1 MGKLARLAHKEE
13 EEAVL
18 PSTQQH
24 WRCRYHRQSWRA
36 SQVIVSVLIAA
47 LTLWACSSWRWRS
60 WWHPATG
67 PTVRPFDIEAPFD
80 PFELFQMLPEPANL
94 KSYLHYYA
102 SGPHMA
108 GVNETQA
115 HWTRRQMQNFGLT
128 DVEIVEYEPLLSY
141 PRYQEVAI
149 VNPESHRFQADL
161 REPVVDEDDTSRLQD
176 DIPPAFHGY
185 AASGNVTARV
195 VYANYGRKEDFE
207 ALVRHQ
213 VPIEGHIVLVR
224 YGKVFRGIKV
234 HLAEAYGAAGVLI
247 YSDPADDGYGVG
259 VPYPE
264 GPFRPAYSVQR
275 GSVQNLAMYP
285 GDPLTPGQPATPAM
299 DRLPRE
305 DANNLPKIP
314 SIPLSYQNAQP
325 ILEAMAHHGVPAT
338 EMGKDWRGAL
348 NVTYTTG
355 PSQAEVRL
363 VNQMTEKI
371 TPIWNVVARIE
382 GWEEPNQAVI
392 IGAHRDAW
400 VFGAADPGSGSA
412 VLLEMARGLGV
423 LLQSGW
429 RPRRTI
435 HVCSWDGEEYG
446 LTGSTEWV
454 EENLSWLRDE
464 AVAYINVDMAVSG
477 PNFMAGASP
486 SLAAL
491 LYDVTRN
498 VSMPY
503 SEGQTVYDHWASAG
517 TTAWAT
523 SIVGRSSSTPIQRN
537 DAQGTKEPLVV
548 PLGTGS
554 DFTAFLDYAGI
565 ASMDMGFGGAAGT
578 YHSAYDSIYW
588 METFVDPDYLYHQA
602 MTRIIGGLGLKLA
615 DESLLGMDLARYA
628 QDMEGYIIDLEVAVH
643 RKLAHGATKGH
654 LSQQPTLEPVT
665 DFKPLYHSVGQ
676 LQAATQ
682 HVARGITEFYARY
695 GGQCHRRTKKD
706 KAYRRCLRLRT
717 RLNDKMR
724 GFERLFL
731 NMAGLPNR
739 PWYKHMVVAPGRWT
753 GYDAQPLPALHEAL
767 EDDGWRQFAT
777 LKHEMTAMIGEAA
790 KFLQQS

>member
-1 MGKLARLAHKEE
+1 MGKLARPLLKEGE
-13 EEAVL
+13 EKERVVL
-18 PSTQQH
+18 YSSQQR
-24 WRCRYHRQSWRA
+24 WRYHHHRSWRA
-36 SQVIVSVLIAA
+36 SQIVVGALIAL
-47 LTLWACSSWRWRS
+47 LTLWVCAPWRW
-60 WWHPATG
+60 WNAATG
-67 PTVRPFDIEAPFD
+67 PTVRPFDAEAPFD

-115 HWTRRQMQNFGLT
+115 HWTRKQMHNFGLT

-149 VNPESHRFQADL
+149 VSPESHRFQADL
-161 REPVVDEDDTSRLQD
+161 HEPVVDEDDTSRLQD
-176 DIPPAFHGY
+176 NIPPAFHGY

-207 ALVRHQ
+207 ALVRHR
-213 VPIEGHIVLVR
+213 VPIEGNIVLVR
-224 YGKVFRGIKV
+224 YGQNFRGIKV
-234 HLAEAYGAAGVLI
+234 ALAQSHGAVGVLI

-259 VPYPE
+259 TPYPE

-275 GSVQNLAMYP
+275 GSVQNLAIYP
-285 GDPLTPGQPATPAM
+285 GDPLTPGRPATPGM
-299 DRLPRE
+299 DRQPRE

-325 ILEAMAHHGVPAT
+325 ILQALAHHGIPAT

-348 NVTYTTG
+348 NITYTTG

-363 VNQMTEKI
+363 VNQMNEKI

-392 IGAHRDAW
+392 IGGHRDAW

-412 VLLEMARGLGV
+412 VLLELARGLGV

-435 HVCSWDGEEYG
+435 YVCSWDGEEYG

-454 EENLSWLRDE
+454 EENLGWLRDE
-464 AVAYINVDMAVSG
+464 AIAYINVDMAVSG
-477 PNFMAGASP
+477 SNFMAGASP

-503 SEGQTVYDHWASAG
+503 SEGQSVYDHWASAG
-517 TTAWAT
+517 TTAPGT
-523 SIVGRSSSTPIQRN
+523 ISMVDRSHSMLLLRN
-537 DAQGTKEPLVV
+537 DAQGTKEPPVF

-578 YHSAYDSIYW
+578 YHSAYDSIHW
-588 METFVDPDYLYHQA
+588 MEKFIDPDYLYHQA

-615 DESLLGMDLARYA
+615 DDSLLGMDLARYA
-628 QDMEGYIIDLEVAVH
+628 KDLEGYVVDLEVAMH
-643 RKLAHGATKGH
+643 RKLAHGS
-654 LSQQPTLEPVT
+654 SQSRLFQPPSLEPVT
-665 DFKPLYHSVGQ
+665 DFKPLYRSVGQ
-676 LQAATQ
+676 LQAAAKYVT
-682 HVARGITEFYARY
+682 RGIAEFYTRY
-695 GGQCHRRTKKD
+695 GGHCDRGTKKG

-731 NMAGLPNR
+731 NMAGLPSR

-753 GYDAQPLPALHEAL
+753 GYGAQPLPALHEAL
-767 EDDGWRQFAT
+767 EEDDWRQFAM

-790 KFLQQS
+790 KFVQQ